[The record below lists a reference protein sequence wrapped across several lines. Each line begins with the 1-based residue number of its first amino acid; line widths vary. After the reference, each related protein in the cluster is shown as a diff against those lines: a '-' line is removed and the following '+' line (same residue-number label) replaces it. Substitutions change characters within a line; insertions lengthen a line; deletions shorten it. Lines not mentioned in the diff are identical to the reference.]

1 MENLMRTY
9 QVEKVIPKTG
19 ILTIDTLPFQA
30 GEIVQV
36 IILAR
41 DAGIDS
47 TDLLPLTGSVL
58 VYNDPTEPVAEHD
71 WEILQP

>member
-1 MENLMRTY
+1 MRTY

-19 ILTIDTLPFQA
+19 VLTIDTLPFQA

-41 DAGIDS
+41 D
-47 TDLLPLTGSVL
+47 TDIGGNERFPLTGTVL
-58 VYNDPTEPVAEHD
+58 VYDDPTEPVAEND
-71 WEILQP
+71 WEILNP